1 MELPNQSQLKRRE
14 GDAIHISGDYQARA
28 LKSDRAAQR
37 FWHEAKFRLIERV
50 AMPEKHERVLDAGC
64 GSGTISY
71 FLSQHAGEAVGIDSN
86 PSAITYASGAYRA
99 ANLQF
104 QLGQFDDLI
113 GEKPFDKIYSIEVI
127 EHLYADQVAD
137 VLSLFY
143 KLANPGAQLFI
154 TTPNY
159 RSAWP
164 LIEWLLDRSGLV
176 ATMDEAQHVTHFTKR
191 RLVAMCEHAGWTVR
205 HIGTFN
211 GLAPFLAPVSR
222 RLALGLEKVEFLFNR
237 ALPENLLFCVAT
249 RGDEPR
255 EPAGNST
262 ETESCC

>member
-1 MELPNQSQLKRRE
+1 MQLPHQDHLTRRR
-14 GDAIHISGDYQARA
+14 GDAIKISGDYQARA
-28 LKSDRAAQR
+28 LKSNRAAQR

-71 FLSQHAGEAVGIDSN
+71 FLSQNAGHVVGIDSN
-86 PSAITYASGAYRA
+86 PSAIAYASEAYRA
-99 ANLQF
+99 PNLHF

-113 GEKPFDKIYSIEVI
+113 GDKPFDKIYSIEVV

-143 KLANPGAQLFI
+143 KLANPGAQLFL

-164 LIEWLLDRSGLV
+164 FIEWLLDRFGLV
-176 ATMDEAQHVTHFTKR
+176 AQLDEVQHVTHFSKR
-191 RLVAMCEHAGWTVR
+191 RLITMCERAGWMVR

-211 GLAPFLAPVSR
+211 GIAPFLAPISYRVA
-222 RLALGLEKVEFLFNR
+222 LALEQIEFALNTV
-237 ALPENLLFCVAT
+237 LPENLLFCVCKKDAS
-249 RGDEPR
+249 GC
-255 EPAGNST
+255 
-262 ETESCC
+262 ET

>member
-14 GDAIHISGDYQARA
+14 GDSIHISGDYQARA

-86 PSAITYASGAYRA
+86 PSAITYASRAYGA

-113 GEKPFDKIYSIEVI
+113 DGKPFDKIYSIEVV
-127 EHLYADQVAD
+127 EHLYADQVAE

-143 KLANPGAQLFI
+143 KLANPGAQLLI

-164 LIEWLLDRSGLV
+164 FIEWLLDRSGLV

-211 GLAPFLAPVSR
+211 GLAPFLAPISR
-222 RLALGLEKVEFLFNR
+222 SLALEFEKIEFLFNR
-237 ALPENLLFCVAT
+237 VLPENLLFCVAT
-249 RGDEPR
+249 RG
-255 EPAGNST
+255 
-262 ETESCC
+262 

>member
-1 MELPNQSQLKRRE
+1 MDAPNQPQLKRRA
-14 GDAIHISGDYQARA
+14 GDAIQIRGDYQARA
-28 LKSDRAAQR
+28 LKSERAAQR
-37 FWHEAKFRLIERV
+37 FWHEAKFRLIERI
-50 AMPEKHERVLDAGC
+50 AMPGKQDRVLDAGC

-86 PSAITYASGAYRA
+86 PSAIAYARDAYRA
-99 ANLQF
+99 PNLHF
-104 QLGQFDDLI
+104 QLGQFDDLM
-113 GEKPFDKIYSIEVI
+113 GEKAFDKIYSIEVI

-159 RSAWP
+159 QSAWP
-164 LIEWLLDRSGLV
+164 FIEWLLDKSGLV

-211 GLAPFLAPVSR
+211 GLAPFLAPISR
-222 RLALGLEKVEFLFNR
+222 PLALRTEKIEFLLNR
-237 ALPENLLFCVAT
+237 VLPENLLYCVAK
-249 RGDEPR
+249 RG
-255 EPAGNST
+255 
-262 ETESCC
+262 